1 MLDLF
6 VLVHYVRW
14 FGARQR
20 RFLKRYA
27 VIRKVAGSSPNEFT
41 ELFQFSSSFQP
52 LYGAVIYSASNRNE
66 YQEIYLR

>member
-6 VLVHYVRW
+6 VLVHYVQW

-20 RFLKRYA
+20 RLLKRYA

-41 ELFQFSSSFQP
+41 ELFQFSSSFQL
-52 LYGAVIYSASNRNE
+52 LYGAVITQPLTEMSTRRY
-66 YQEIYLR
+66 IWG